1 MSFCWLLV
9 YSWFI
14 QCYVVSIFQVSIG
27 GGSGTAA
34 VAAVV
39 TARAKLVCFAPQSRQ
54 NDALLYSANSME
66 RRREGGSSSSSS
78 SSRQKYNN
86 QTGKNSSKAQE
97 KGSQKRRKRRR
108 RKTKEDRDGNH
119 SENVTGTE
127 MSF

>member
-66 RRREGGSSSSSS
+66 RRREAVAVAAAAADRNTTTKPERTRPKHKKKGARNEEKEEEGK
-78 SSRQKYNN
+78 QK
-86 QTGKNSSKAQE
+86 K
-97 KGSQKRRKRRR
+97 
-108 RKTKEDRDGNH
+108 
-119 SENVTGTE
+119 TE
-127 MSF
+127 MEIIPRM